1 MVTKLLT
8 NIKGGTEIKI
18 NVGDGGDNATGD
30 GSGKASSIEYQ
41 GGSTTKTLS
50 ARGGLRGNDGGMGI
64 GEQAEIKMLPNT
76 YSNFKSDENA
86 VIHGR
91 GATETY
97 GGIGGYIEELYQ
109 NADGSWATYIKAKD
123 GTIGGPVLGGCG
135 GNLTTLMA
143 GITCNDAANTPNGK
157 NGTFGGGGGG
167 GAVIN
172 ETGGLG
178 GKGGRGMV
186 ILEYKSTA
194 L

>member
-1 MVTKLLT
+1 
-8 NIKGGTEIKI
+8 
-18 NVGDGGDNATGD
+18 
-30 GSGKASSIEYQ
+30 
-41 GGSTTKTLS
+41 
-50 ARGGLRGNDGGMGI
+50 MGI
-64 GEQAEIKMLPNT
+64 GEQAEVKMLPNT

-86 VIHGR
+86 VIHGK